1 MSPTRGGG
9 AVAGAERRIAPTRRA
24 AVDVRGSL
32 SLVGMLLKYLSFAT
46 LMPAALA
53 VGYHE
58 SVLPFVGAT
67 AIAFAVG
74 LALER
79 GFAGAR
85 SIGFREGYLVVALT
99 WVAAAAFGALPYV
112 LSGDPQLDRPV
123 DALFESMSGFTT
135 TGATVLTDVDA
146 VDRSLLMWRQFTQW
160 LGGMGIIVLA
170 LAVLPRLRVGGRQL
184 LESELPGP
192 EIDQLADRIRDTAR
206 RLWLLYVALTA
217 ALFAALVA
225 IGVIGKDGMGPYDA
239 LGHAFTTMPTGG
251 FSTEPDSIAGFDA
264 ATQWVI
270 VVFMIVAGMNFA
282 LLYRALVRRRPGRVL
297 GDEELRVYLAVL
309 AIGAIVIATEIWD
322 EGFASG
328 ERAIRDGVF
337 QATSLMTTTGF
348 STFDFAGWPTV
359 ALMTLV
365 AMMFVGGCAGS
376 TAGSI
381 KVVRHVLLGKSLRR
395 ELRQTVHPEEV
406 IPIRL
411 NRRVLDER
419 TLRAATA
426 FILLYVGIFVVGAGV
441 IAVDAAFQ
449 GPDLTPIDAIAAA
462 ATTLG
467 NVGPGLGVAGPIGSF
482 EGFSDVSTTAMM
494 LLMWLGRLEVIP
506 VIVLATR
513 RYWTN

>member
-1 MSPTRGGG
+1 VSPTR
-9 AVAGAERRIAPTRRA
+9 AGALAGARRRLAPARRS
-24 AVDVRGSL
+24 AVDLRGSL
-32 SLVGMLLKYLSFAT
+32 ALVGLLLKYLSLSALIPAGFAI
-46 LMPAALA
+46 
-53 VGYHE
+53 GYHE
-58 SVLPFVGAT
+58 PVLPFLAAT
-67 AIAFAVG
+67 VIGFAAG
-74 LALER
+74 WGLER
-79 GFAGAR
+79 GLGGETR
-85 SIGFREGYLVVALT
+85 IGFREGYLVVALT
-99 WVAAAAFGALPYV
+99 WVAAALFGALPYV
-112 LSGDPQLDRPV
+112 LSGEPQLDRPL

-135 TGATVLTDVDA
+135 TGATVLVDVES

-206 RLWLLYVALTA
+206 RLWLLYIALTA
-217 ALFAALVA
+217 ALFAALLA
-225 IGVIGKDGMGPYDA
+225 IGFLGDDAMGPYEA
-239 LGHAFTTMPTGG
+239 LGHALTTMPTGG
-251 FSTEPDSIAGFDA
+251 FSTQNDSIAGFGA

-270 VVFMIVAGMNFA
+270 ALFMVLAGMNFA
-282 LLYRALVRRRPGRVL
+282 LLYRAFVRREPRVAVR
-297 GDEELRVYLAVL
+297 DEELRVYLCVL
-309 AIGAIVIATEIWD
+309 LVGAIVIATEIWD

-337 QATSLMTTTGF
+337 QATSMMTTTGF
-348 STFDFAGWPTV
+348 ATFDFAGWPTL

-406 IPIRL
+406 VPIRL

-426 FILLYVGIFVVGAGV
+426 FILLYMGIFVVGAGV

-449 GPDLTPIDAIAAA
+449 GPDLTPIDAIAAS

-482 EGFSDVSTTAMM
+482 QGFSDVSTVTMT

-513 RYWTN
+513 RYWQA

>member
-1 MSPTRGGG
+1 VSPNRAGTATATARHVG
-9 AVAGAERRIAPTRRA
+9 AARRS
-24 AVDVRGSL
+24 AVDLRGSL
-32 SLVGMLLKYLSFAT
+32 SLVGSLLKYLSLSA
-46 LMPAALA
+46 LVPA
-53 VGYHE
+53 
-58 SVLPFVGAT
+58 
-67 AIAFAVG
+67 AFAVG
-74 LALER
+74 YDEPVLPFLGAGAIAAVVGYALER
-79 GFAGAR
+79 GLGGGT

-99 WVAAAAFGALPYV
+99 WVAAAAFGALPYL

-135 TGATVLTDVDA
+135 TGATVLTHVES

-160 LGGMGIIVLA
+160 IGGMGIIVLA

-217 ALFAALVA
+217 VLVAALVA
-225 IGVIGKDGMGPYDA
+225 IGLLDADGMGPYDA
-239 LGHAFTTMPTGG
+239 LAHAFATLPTGG
-251 FSTEPDSIAGFDA
+251 FSTATDSLAGFDA

-270 VVFMIVAGMNFA
+270 VVFMILAGMNFA
-282 LLYRALVRRRPGRVL
+282 LLYRAFVRRDPRPALR
-297 GDEELRVYLAVL
+297 DEELRVYLAVL
-309 AIGAIVIATEIWD
+309 ALAAIVVATEIWD

-328 ERAIRDGVF
+328 EHAIRDGVF
-337 QATSLMTTTGF
+337 QAASIMTTTGF
-348 STFDFAGWPTV
+348 STFDFAGWPTL

-365 AMMFVGGCAGS
+365 ALMFVGGCAGS

-381 KVVRHVLLGKSLRR
+381 KVVRHVLMGKSLRR

-406 IPIRL
+406 VPVRL

-449 GPDLTPIDAIAAA
+449 GPDLTAIDAIAAA

-482 EGFSDVSTTAMM
+482 QGFSDISTVTMTI
-494 LLMWLGRLEVIP
+494 LMWLGRLEVIP
-506 VIVLATR
+506 VILLATR
-513 RYWTN
+513 RYWTA